1 MVTLWDS
8 QSGEL
13 FSTLSDHTD
22 IVVGLAFNRA
32 DDRLASASFDRLA
45 KIWDVETGEELFSL
59 FGNSANVYGVS
70 FRPEGTRLATAGT
83 DGSLRTYL
91 PPPDE
96 LIGLARYRLSR
107 SLTVEECRKFLRV
120 ESCP

>member
-1 MVTLWDS
+1 M
-8 QSGEL
+8 
-13 FSTLSDHTD
+13 SDHTD